1 MSLNDEHLI
10 ERTVRSE
17 SLFKG
22 HFISLQRDHVALPD
36 GTQATRDFVLHPG
49 AVAII
54 ALLPDGRVVLERQ
67 YRHPVGQVLLE
78 FPAGKLDP
86 SEDPL
91 KCAQRELLEETGYQA
106 REWAFAGRVNLA
118 PAYCDEV
125 LHIFFAKGLTG
136 GERQLDPGEFI
147 EVCLVPP
154 KELFDLALAGK
165 VLNSTA
171 MICSFWLQNYL
182 IGNCSLQWQS
192 PAAVITKD

>member
-1 MSLNDEHLI
+1 MTLNDDHLI
-10 ERTVRSE
+10 ETTVRSE

-54 ALLPDGRVVLERQ
+54 ALLEDGRVVLERQ

-86 SEDPL
+86 SEPPL
-91 KCAQRELLEETGYQA
+91 LCAQRELLEETGYRA
-106 REWAFAGRVNLA
+106 REWAFAGCVNLA

-125 LHIFFAKGLTG
+125 LHIYFAKGLTG
-136 GERQLDPGEFI
+136 GQRKLDPGEFI
-147 EVCLVPP
+147 EICLFEPL
-154 KELFDLALAGK
+154 ELFTLALAGK
-165 VLNSTA
+165 VMNSTA

-182 IGNCSLQWQS
+182 RGNCVLDWIA
-192 PAAVITKD
+192 PAIEPNKV